1 MKILFCDNSLWGLV
15 NFRGYIINHFLGEGH
30 EVVLVAPEKEDEQMQ
45 ATVPDGVKYIAVD
58 MGRTASNPFTDLRYF
73 NTLRSIYRKERPD
86 FVFHYTIKP
95 NIYGSIAAKM
105 QGIRCCAMIAGLGYA
120 FISESLSARIARLMY
135 KWGLKRTNHL
145 IVLNHSNYDF
155 ILKRHYCAPSKT
167 ILLSGGEGVSLKDFD
182 YHDNSTDGPLTFLFI
197 GRLLEDKG
205 YYEFVE
211 AAKRVRRNHP
221 DVQFQLIG
229 ALDPAYPKSVSREV
243 VANDEKAGHIK
254 YIGFTN
260 DMQSVYRRRGL
271 VITLPSYYSE
281 GMNRSLME
289 ACATGKPIIT
299 TSIPGCHEAV
309 EEGKNG
315 FIVPPKDP
323 QALAD
328 AIERYLALGK
338 DPRQAMSEASRKRA
352 EEHFDVS
359 KVIEVYERVI
369 HEQNK
374 E

>member
-45 ATVPDGVKYIAVD
+45 ATVPDGVKYIPVD

-73 NTLRSIYRKERPD
+73 NTLRKIYRSERPD

-105 QGIRCCAMIAGLGYA
+105 LGIRCCAMIAGLGYA
-120 FISESLSARIARLMY
+120 FISDSLSARIARMMY
-135 KWGLKRTNHL
+135 RWGLKRTNRL

-155 ILKRHYCAPSKT
+155 ILKEHYCSPSKT

-182 YHDNSTDGPLTFLFI
+182 FHDNSTDGSITFLFI

-211 AAKRVRRNHP
+211 AAKRVKQHHP

-243 VANDEKAGHIK
+243 VANDEKAGYIK

-315 FIVPPKDP
+315 YIVPPKDP

-328 AIERYLALGK
+328 AIERFMSLGK
-338 DPRQAMSEASRKRA
+338 DARQAMSEASRRRA
-352 EEHFDVS
+352 EERFDVS

-369 HEQNK
+369 HESQK
-374 E
+374 Q